1 MRLFAP
7 RTGHRRPISVTAT
20 AATALNRALFA
31 FACISHGSSSCR
43 GTGSGMAAK
52 RWQKTADLEPAPPNV
67 RHLHGKSLFCA
78 RHISRWQ
85 TYVFFTFPCR
95 FSPVFPASRFPLF
108 QLPEFRM
115 QRNNSF
121 AYKWISSV
129 HLEIYPSIHLLVPSS
144 THCIF
149 VYLLPSRRWLS
160 RNLAGLSGSPTSN

>member
-95 FSPVFPASRFPLF
+95 FSPVFPASRFSSCPNSVCNATIVLHING
-108 QLPEFRM
+108 FRVCI
-115 QRNNSF
+115 RL
-121 AYKWISSV
+121 
-129 HLEIYPSIHLLVPSS
+129 HLV
-144 THCIF
+144 
-149 VYLLPSRRWLS
+149 
-160 RNLAGLSGSPTSN
+160 GSGGSDSGGGAAAVIIASHARSLIA